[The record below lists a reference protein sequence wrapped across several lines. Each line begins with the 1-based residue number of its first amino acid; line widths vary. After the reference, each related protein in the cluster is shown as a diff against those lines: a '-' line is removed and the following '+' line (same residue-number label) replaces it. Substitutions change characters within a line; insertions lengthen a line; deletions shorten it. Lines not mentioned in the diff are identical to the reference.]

1 MISGVTSSI
10 LISVNNAA
18 SYSLIRSTPLAQITE
33 LKLVNRFISDT
44 DTHSVLFHKSWEI
57 QAGWDVRM
65 PQQFHFVDEKLKFR
79 GKMHDFSFIFQ

>member
-1 MISGVTSSI
+1 M
-10 LISVNNAA
+10 
-18 SYSLIRSTPLAQITE
+18 
-33 LKLVNRFISDT
+33 NRFISDI